1 MKLHKSEEKGSVVL
15 RLSLFAATA
24 LCAASAF
31 ATGFTWKSAVD
42 GDWEDP
48 TKWSGGDGTDYPDD
62 TSDTVTFPSGSY
74 TVTLNGDLTVGSFG
88 QIVRADVVIELRGH
102 TLTVNQTSNG
112 RFADGYTTA
121 LCPATYRTP
130 TFRDG
135 TLAFTGS
142 SGFALGYNGNSNA
155 GGFILDGVTGN
166 LKLVYNQV
174 YGPPRIVLKNGA
186 VWDVPTS
193 LFYQYN
199 QKAASGDSHG
209 FVLVTGEGTKLD
221 FSNAANKND
230 YGVVFNYNE
239 GGLFVQDGGEADFV
253 HVGVGGSHRD
263 GAQQNFSTNSFI
275 EVSNATVSVSKSL
288 ILGGYYQGAFTEHD
302 KQFGPTVR
310 VKGTSPSVTVGEN
323 LYVYDGVAA
332 KFEYHVPSEGWA
344 SAPIQAKTLTVA
356 ARNTDYV
363 YSGTTTNMV
372 WAFNWMT
379 NHPKE
384 TVTLMEL
391 ENPNAAALADFAAHA
406 VVADYDESV
415 FKSEPSVTVS
425 PDGTRLLLTAPRIK
439 LPPGLIIIFR

>member
-1 MKLHKSEEKGSVVL
+1 MKLYKSEEKGSVVL

-31 ATGFTWKSAVD
+31 ATGFTWKSAVS
-42 GDWEDP
+42 GNWEDP

-62 TSDTVTFPSGSY
+62 TSDTVTFSSGSY
-74 TVTLNGDLTVGSFG
+74 TVTLNENLTVGSFG
-88 QIVRADVVIELRGH
+88 QIGRADVVIELGGH

-112 RFADGYTTA
+112 RLYDGYTTA
-121 LCPATYRTP
+121 LFPTTYKTP
-130 TFRDG
+130 TFRNG
-135 TLAFTGS
+135 TLTFTGG
-142 SGFALGYNGNSNA
+142 SGFALGLNGNSNA
-155 GGFILDGVTGN
+155 GGFTLDGATSD

-186 VWDVPTS
+186 VWNVPS
-193 LFYQYN
+193 FFYQHN
-199 QKAASGDSHG
+199 QKAGSGDSHG
-209 FVLVTGEGTKLD
+209 FVLVTGAGTKLD
-221 FSNAANKND
+221 FSNGGST
-230 YGVVFNYNE
+230 YGVVFNQNE
-239 GGLFVQDGGEADFV
+239 GGLFVHDGGEADFV

-288 ILGGYYQGAFTEHD
+288 ILGGYYHAAFIEHNN
-302 KQFGPTVR
+302 QFGPTVR

-356 ARNTDYV
+356 ARNADYV

-391 ENPNAAALADFAAHA
+391 ETPNAAALADFAAHA
-406 VVADYDESV
+406 VVADYDEAV

-425 PDGTRLLLTAPRIK
+425 PDGTRLLLTAPSLK
-439 LPPGLIIIFR
+439 LPPGFMLIFR

>member
-1 MKLHKSEEKGSVVL
+1 MKLHKYEEKGSVVL

-31 ATGFTWKSAVD
+31 ATGFTWKSAVS
-42 GDWEDP
+42 GNWEDP
-48 TKWSGGDGTDYPDD
+48 SMWSGGDGTDYPDD
-62 TSDTVTFPSGSY
+62 TSDTVSFPGGSY
-74 TVTLNGDLTVGSFG
+74 TVTLNDNCTVGSSSFSKS
-88 QIVRADVVIELRGH
+88 ANVVIELGGH
-102 TLTVNQTSNG
+102 TLTVNQTTEERIYDS
-112 RFADGYTTA
+112 YTTT
-121 LCPATYRTP
+121 LWPSTYKTP
-130 TFRDG
+130 TFRNG
-135 TLAFTGS
+135 TLTFTGGK
-142 SGFALGYNGNSNA
+142 GFIFGYNGNSNA
-155 GGFILDGVTGN
+155 GGFTLDNATSN
-166 LKLVYNQV
+166 LKHVYNKI

-186 VWDVPTS
+186 VWNVPTS

-199 QKAASGDSHG
+199 QKAGFGDSHG

-332 KFEYHVPSEGWA
+332 KFEYHVPCEGWA
-344 SAPIQAKTLTVA
+344 SAAIQAKTLTVA
-356 ARNTDYV
+356 TRNADYA
-363 YSGTTTNMV
+363 YSGTTTNMI

-379 NHPKE
+379 NHPNE

-391 ENPNAAALADFAAHA
+391 VNPNAAALADFAAHA

>member
-1 MKLHKSEEKGSVVL
+1 MRNFWVAMV
-15 RLSLFAATA
+15 A
-24 LCAASAF
+24 AF
-31 ATGFTWKSAVD
+31 ALETAWATDFTWKSAVD

-48 TKWSGGDGTDYPDD
+48 TKWSGGAGTDYPDD
-62 TSDTVTFPSGSY
+62 TSDTVTFASGSY
-74 TVTLNGDLTVGSFG
+74 TVTLNENLTVGSFG
-88 QIVRADVVIELRGH
+88 QIGRADVVIELGGH

-112 RFADGYTTA
+112 RLYDGYTTA
-121 LCPATYRTP
+121 LFPVTYKTP
-130 TFRDG
+130 TFRNG
-135 TLAFTGS
+135 TLTFTGG

-155 GGFILDGVTGN
+155 GGFTLDGATSN
-166 LKLVYNQV
+166 LRLVYNQV

-186 VWDVPTS
+186 VWNVPTS

-199 QKAASGDSHG
+199 QKAGSGDAHG
-209 FVLVTGEGTKLD
+209 FVLVTGAGTKLD
-221 FSNAANKND
+221 FSNGGSD
-230 YGVVFNYNE
+230 YGAVFNEKE
-239 GGLFVQDGGEADFV
+239 GGLFVQDGGEADFI
-253 HVGVGGSHRD
+253 HASVGGSHRD

-288 ILGGYYQGAFTEHD
+288 ILGGYYHNAFVEHD
-302 KQFGPTVR
+302 KQFGPTIR
-310 VKGTSPSVTVGEN
+310 VKGVNPSMTVGEN

-344 SAPIQAKTLTVA
+344 SAPIQAKALTVA
-356 ARNTDYV
+356 ARNADYT
-363 YSGTTTNMV
+363 YSGTTTNMI
-372 WAFNWMT
+372 WAFDWMV

-439 LPPGLIIIFR
+439 LPPGFMLIVR